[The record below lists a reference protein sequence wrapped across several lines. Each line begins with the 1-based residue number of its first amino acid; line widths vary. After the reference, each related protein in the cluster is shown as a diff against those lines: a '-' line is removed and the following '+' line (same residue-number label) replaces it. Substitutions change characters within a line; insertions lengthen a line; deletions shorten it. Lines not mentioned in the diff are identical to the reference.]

1 MYQVALHEDCHNA
14 TFDYVTMNSLGFFK
28 VSKSGT
34 SMSHLTPCQVV
45 AHRVDRPL
53 YLTHVLHM
61 LPTSKSNWSYF
72 TVALHKKLF
81 EPPPS
86 FYTYR
91 THLVLSINWHPV
103 WNWFQIICKC
113 TFVPS
118 IRFFVWVHLR
128 RNNLYVEAS
137 TRMPHCSKLC
147 STSAGC
153 PLSVNALLFPFTS
166 DKGMWTPSISC
177 CSMEFLVFSL
187 LLVPSL
193 LTDPAVLDDPKQD
206 TPQRLKHTM

>member
-1 MYQVALHEDCHNA
+1 MPLLIMLLWTALVFSRSPSLA
-14 TFDYVTMNSLGFFK
+14 QALTMLLY
-28 VSKSGT
+28 T

-53 YLTHVLHM
+53 YLTHVLHI

-72 TVALHKKLF
+72 TVALHQKLF
-81 EPPPS
+81 KPPPS
-86 FYTYR
+86 FHTYR
-91 THLVLSINWHPV
+91 TYSVLSINWHLA

-153 PLSVNALLFPFTS
+153 PLSVNALFFPFPS

-206 TPQRLKHTM
+206 KPQRLKHTM